1 MHIRR
6 VCHKRLQSLR
16 KGCWVRIGVLSDL
29 HLSAPGAPD
38 GHWINVQPL
47 GRSTALFDQAL
58 GRLAR
63 AGVDAVVLLGDLAE
77 HGNTQELGMLRARLR
92 GVSVSTWAIPGNH
105 DLAEFDDPLDH
116 ADVQSP
122 DVAGDCLGPYR
133 IAAGVLRRTGYNE
146 YVDAAPSPAMRWPAG
161 QPIVW
166 LSHFP
171 VLSTTQI
178 LARAGL
184 PHAGD
189 LTNRRQMA
197 EALSCHDGPVIVLA
211 GHLHVHVALNA
222 GNTLQLD
229 HPALVEWPH
238 GLAIL
243 DIADTPRGLE
253 VRWCVEHLAPK
264 PAGAPVN
271 TMLADASEHWQCR
284 ANSWRRLA

>member
-1 MHIRR
+1 M
-6 VCHKRLQSLR
+6 
-16 KGCWVRIGVLSDL
+16 RIGVLSDL

-38 GHWINVQPL
+38 ARWINVQPL
-47 GRSTALFDQAL
+47 GRSTALFDEAL

-63 AGVDAVVLLGDLAE
+63 TGVDAVILLGDLAE
-77 HGNTQELGMLRARLR
+77 HGDTQELGMVRARLR
-92 GVSVSTWAIPGNH
+92 GVTVSTWAIPGNH
-105 DLAEFDDPLDH
+105 DLAEFDNPLDH
-116 ADVQSP
+116 ADLQSP
-122 DVAGDCLGPYR
+122 DVAGDCLGPFR
-133 IAAGVLRRTGYNE
+133 IAAGSLRRTGYDE
-146 YVDAAPSPAMRWPAG
+146 YVDAATLTTVRWPAG

-178 LARAGL
+178 LAGAGL

-189 LTNRRQMA
+189 LTNRRQVA

-211 GHLHVHVALNA
+211 GHLHVHVALSA

-229 HPALVEWPH
+229 HPALAEWPH

-264 PAGAPVN
+264 PAGGPVN
-271 TMLADASEHWQCR
+271 TMLADDNEHWQWR
-284 ANSWRRLA
+284 ENSWRRLT